1 VDVVWFYILMKKC
14 FFFVGAILLFLG
26 CGEIEIQPSSSS
38 LSNQSEGNDSNSK
51 VPEVETI
58 KPEGLNGDMDG
69 DGILNKDDSDPLGQI
84 QEGEGPDGD
93 MDGDGIPN
101 KEDPDPLGQK

>member
-1 VDVVWFYILMKKC
+1 ML
-14 FFFVGAILLFLG
+14 
-26 CGEIEIQPSSSS
+26 EIEI
-38 LSNQSEGNDSNSK
+38 
-51 VPEVETI
+51 I
-58 KPEGLNGDMDG
+58 KPEGPNGDMDG

>member
-1 VDVVWFYILMKKC
+1 MVWFYILMKKH
-14 FFFVGAILLFLG
+14 FFLACAILLFLG
-26 CGEIEIQPSSSS
+26 CGEIEIQPSSNS

-51 VPEVETI
+51 VLEIEII
-58 KPEGLNGDMDG
+58 KPEGPNGDMDG